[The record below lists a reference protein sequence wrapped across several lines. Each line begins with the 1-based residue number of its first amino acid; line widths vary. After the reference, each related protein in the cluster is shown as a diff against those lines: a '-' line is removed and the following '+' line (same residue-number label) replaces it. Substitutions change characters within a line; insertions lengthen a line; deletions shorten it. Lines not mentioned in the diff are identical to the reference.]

1 MEGNNFINELLNE
14 INHVRLNP
22 KSYAKKLRM
31 CAQSFDGDVLRLPE
45 LKNGLITNEGAI
57 AYEEAAAYVENLP
70 KLPMIHL
77 DPNLSFAA
85 QAIANEMTYY
95 NDVSEMNSINREE
108 IMEQYGKYEGAFAMS
123 SDFGSLT
130 PEFVVMNLIVDDG
143 NKSRNNRKMMFDGR
157 YYKIGLGTCKHSTFR
172 QYTVILYVT
181 NFIKGT
187 GKTVMKKAKVS
198 NYPKE
203 EDIDYQEELRVKR

>member
-1 MEGNNFINELLNE
+1 MYIDYYCIINLSKSNTLFIISWKEIILLMNCSMKL
-14 INHVRLNP
+14 IMLDLTLN
-22 KSYAKKLRM
+22 AKKLRM

-85 QAIANEMTYY
+85 KAIANEMTYY

-108 IMEQYGKYEGAFAMS
+108 IMEQYGKYEGALAMS

-143 NKSRNNRKMMFDGR
+143 NK
-157 YYKIGLGTCKHSTFR
+157 
-172 QYTVILYVT
+172 
-181 NFIKGT
+181 
-187 GKTVMKKAKVS
+187 
-198 NYPKE
+198 
-203 EDIDYQEELRVKR
+203 

>member
-95 NDVSEMNSINREE
+95 NDVSEMNSI
-108 IMEQYGKYEGAFAMS
+108 
-123 SDFGSLT
+123 
-130 PEFVVMNLIVDDG
+130 
-143 NKSRNNRKMMFDGR
+143 
-157 YYKIGLGTCKHSTFR
+157 
-172 QYTVILYVT
+172 
-181 NFIKGT
+181 
-187 GKTVMKKAKVS
+187 
-198 NYPKE
+198 
-203 EDIDYQEELRVKR
+203 

>member
-1 MEGNNFINELLNE
+1 
-14 INHVRLNP
+14 
-22 KSYAKKLRM
+22 
-31 CAQSFDGDVLRLPE
+31 
-45 LKNGLITNEGAI
+45 
-57 AYEEAAAYVENLP
+57 
-70 KLPMIHL
+70 MIHL

-172 QYTVILYVT
+172 QCTVILYVT